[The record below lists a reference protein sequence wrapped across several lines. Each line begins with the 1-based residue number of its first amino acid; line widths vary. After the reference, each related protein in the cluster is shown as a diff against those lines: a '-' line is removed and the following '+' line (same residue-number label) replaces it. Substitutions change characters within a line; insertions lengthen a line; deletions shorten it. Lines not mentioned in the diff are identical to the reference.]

1 MKESDRIR
9 WHCRRG
15 MLELDLLLE
24 RFNREHLPSLNA
36 EQEARFAELLALP
49 DHELLDLLMGRGAP
63 AGRFADLLDLMA
75 VPPSRQPI
83 HV

>member
-1 MKESDRIR
+1 MNELDRLR

-24 RFNREHLPSLNA
+24 RFNRDHLPRLNA
-36 EQEARFAELLALP
+36 EQAVRFAELLALP
-49 DHELLDLLMGRGAP
+49 DHELLDLLMGQVSADPRH
-63 AGRFADLLDLMA
+63 ADLVGLMA
-75 VPPSRQPI
+75 MPPSQQPI

>member
-1 MKESDRIR
+1 MKALDRIR

-24 RFNREHLPSLNA
+24 RFNRDHLPRLSA
-36 EQEARFAELLALP
+36 DQTARYLELLALP
-49 DHELLDLLMGRGAP
+49 DHELLDLLMGRVAP
-63 AGRFADLLDLMA
+63 TDRFADLLDLMA
-75 VPPSRQPI
+75 VSPSRQPI

>member
-1 MKESDRIR
+1 MKASDRIR

-24 RFNREHLPSLNA
+24 RFNRDHLPRLNA
-36 EQEARFAELLALP
+36 DQTARYVELLALS

-75 VPPSRQPI
+75 VPSSRQPI